1 MSTIDPRPEPLPQ
14 RVADSINRDDLPL
27 IDDRSRMRYVMNNL
41 LLHIH
46 PSRVNKASLKF
57 TYTWGLGGL
66 SIMLLVFLVVT
77 GIMLMFVYT
86 PTPEKAYEDML
97 RLQTEVNYGQF
108 VRNLHHWSGNLL
120 VVVTFLHMLRV
131 FFTGGLRPPRE
142 FNWVLGVI
150 LLLLVIA
157 ANFTGYL
164 LPWDQLAYWA
174 VTVGVSLLS
183 YVPLVGE
190 PLGNFILGG
199 PEVSGATL
207 TNFYGLHVAI
217 IPMLIFLIG
226 SFHIWRVRKDS
237 LTIPRDLDEN
247 KPNRI
252 EKVPTMPHLVSI
264 ELVFALVMIA
274 LLVLWASWVNAP
286 LEEAADPNH
295 SPNPAKAAWYLMGL
309 QELLLHFHPVIA
321 AIVIPAMGL
330 GALVVF
336 PYLRFDSDTE
346 GIWFRSRKGRL
357 LAWTAAITALIV
369 TPLLVILDEYVID
382 FTEMLPT
389 LPTLV
394 SNGLLPLMILL
405 VLFLLYGAV
414 MRSAFRANR
423 DETRQALFVL
433 LVVSFI
439 VLTVIG
445 EVFRGEGMALIW
457 PWEVA

>member
-1 MSTIDPRPEPLPQ
+1 MTIDPRPEPIPQ

-27 IDDRSRMRYVMNNL
+27 TDDRSRLKYVMNNL

-66 SIMLLVFLVVT
+66 SILLLMVLVGT

-86 PTPEKAYEDML
+86 PTPATAYSDML

-108 VRNLHHWSGNLL
+108 IRNLHHWSGNLL

-142 FNWVLGVI
+142 FNWVLGVV
-150 LLLLVIA
+150 LLLLVVV

-174 VTVGVSLLS
+174 VTVGASLLS
-183 YVPLVGE
+183 YIPLIGE
-190 PLGNFILGG
+190 RLAQFILGG
-199 PEVSGATL
+199 PEVSGSTL

-217 IPMLIFLIG
+217 IPMAIFFLA

-237 LTIPRDLDEN
+237 LTVPRDIETEKATRL
-247 KPNRI
+247 

-264 ELVFALVMIA
+264 EFVFALVMMA
-274 LLVLWASWVNAP
+274 LLILWASWINAP
-286 LEEAADPNH
+286 LEAAADPNH
-295 SPNPAKAAWYLMGL
+295 SPNPAKAAWYFMGI
-309 QELLLHFHPVIA
+309 QELLLHFHPVVG
-321 AIVIPAMGL
+321 AIIIPILGL
-330 GALVVF
+330 GALVAF
-336 PYLRFDSDTE
+336 PYLRFDSDSE
-346 GIWFRSRKGRL
+346 GVWFRSHKGRHM
-357 LAWTAAITALIV
+357 AWFAVGTALFV
-369 TPLLVILDEYVID
+369 TPALVILDEVAID
-382 FTEMLPT
+382 FPALLPT

-405 VLFLLYGAV
+405 LGFVLYGATMKAV
-414 MRSAFRANR
+414 FRANR

-433 LVVSFI
+433 LVVGFVI
-439 VLTVIG
+439 LTVIG
-445 EVFRGEGMALIW
+445 VAFRGEGMALMW
-457 PWEVA
+457 PWEVM